1 QMIGKSELSKQ
12 IAYTITRHQF
22 LQAFNLDE
30 NTITEYI
37 EFIRKYK
44 PKAIRGYSSSV
55 YLLAKAMKRYGVYD
69 IQPRTIITHGETL
82 SRTMRETIEKQ
93 FGCKVFDGYG
103 GEGMLIAMQCGECE
117 GYHLT
122 AENVV
127 VEFTKQNENVSEG
140 ELGKIYQ
147 RSMDHTLLPGE
158 E

>member
-1 QMIGKSELSKQ
+1 MSNAAAFRGWKWAGFTTGDKIVNLAGFPYQMIGKSELSKQ

-103 GEGMLIAMQCGECE
+103 GKVC
-117 GYHLT
+117 
-122 AENVV
+122 
-127 VEFTKQNENVSEG
+127 
-140 ELGKIYQ
+140 
-147 RSMDHTLLPGE
+147 
-158 E
+158 